1 VLSTFAG
8 LRPLVSSGDD
18 TDTASISREHVVR
31 ISKSGLVTVTGG
43 KWTTYRKMAE
53 DTIDEAVRTGT
64 LMDRRS
70 RTADLR
76 LHGWRRPSV
85 QPNPFEAYGADG
97 PLVQQILNEEEG
109 QGEPLH
115 SRLPYL
121 RGEVIWA
128 TRSEMAR
135 TVEDVLSRRMRALML
150 DANAAIESAPV
161 VADLMA
167 RELDRDGEWKASQLR
182 EFRNLAGTY
191 LPGNSQADRRADSHE
206 EISI

>member
-1 VLSTFAG
+1 MT
-8 LRPLVSSGDD
+8 
-18 TDTASISREHVVR
+18 
-31 ISKSGLVTVTGG
+31 
-43 KWTTYRKMAE
+43 
-53 DTIDEAVRTGT
+53 
-64 LMDRRS
+64 
-70 RTADLR
+70 
-76 LHGWRRPSV
+76 
-85 QPNPFEAYGADG
+85 
-97 PLVQQILNEEEG
+97 EEEG
-109 QGEPLH
+109 QSEPLH
-115 SRLPYL
+115 PRLPYL

-128 TRSEMAR
+128 ARSEMAR
-135 TVEDVLSRRMRALML
+135 TVEDVLSRRTRALML